1 MMAAAAQTPVAK
13 LLRPPTTSVSFILQP
28 LRHDVKMTSK
38 GGKDQAKNKENER
51 LWRRKRCCLLQEL
64 EERMKSAVNNAE
76 RYGSKARDME
86 ELQ

>member
-1 MMAAAAQTPVAK
+1 M
-13 LLRPPTTSVSFILQP
+13 LQP
-28 LRHDVKMTSK
+28 LRHDGKMTSK

-76 RYGSKARDME
+76 RYGSKAREMDRDIKE
-86 ELQ
+86 AHSTVLVLRRQK